1 MMKLKEFIDLSS
13 QSTDIDFN
21 HYRSIL
27 KILKLL
33 MKLKKLLVDLNQLLL
48 MFLKF
53 EKY

>member
-27 KILKLL
+27 KNSKV
-33 MKLKKLLVDLNQLLL
+33 VDEI
-48 MFLKF
+48 
-53 EKY
+53 EKAVSGFKPVTIDVSKI